1 MIDNVLIGK
10 RIKSRREELN
20 ISAQE
25 IAEQTGLTK
34 ATIHRYESGEIKK
47 IKLPV
52 VEAIASILK
61 VSPAWLLG
69 KSEDKFNITRTY
81 INDSDKGDVKK
92 VLKGLVDYITLE
104 ENLKYDNDPI
114 NPEVRLSLVSN
125 IEAIIKITDKLY
137 NK

>member
-69 KSEDKFNITRTY
+69 KSEDKFNITHTY